1 MIPDQ
6 FAQSDP
12 SNCSSL
18 IPVGIPK
25 VDVYV
30 LLTQSLI
37 PADLEM
43 DPAEAL
49 AADLEVLAVLVGGIW
64 GAADMV

>member
-18 IPVGIPK
+18 IPVSILK
-25 VDVYV
+25 VDVYA
-30 LLTQSLI
+30 LLTQSLVLGD
-37 PADLEM
+37 PEM

-49 AADLEVLAVLVGGIW
+49 ATDLEVVMVLVGGVW

>member
-6 FAQSDP
+6 FTQSDP

-18 IPVGIPK
+18 ILVGIPK
-25 VDVYV
+25 VDVYA
-30 LLTQSLI
+30 LLTRSLVL
-37 PADLEM
+37 ADPET

-49 AADLEVLAVLVGGIW
+49 AADPEVVAVLVGGVW